1 MRIQAGSQPGCAL
14 LGLHLAFGVSGHS
27 SLQLCQLG
35 AVTQLSRVVGG
46 AQHCSPL
53 RCPVRCGRQGPA
65 LDLTSL
71 PQLVLHDPPPST
83 YLPEGV
89 ARIQTKSWIGMS

>member
-14 LGLHLAFGVSGHS
+14 LRLHLAFGVSGHS

-53 RCPVRCGRQGPA
+53 RCPVRCGQQGPA

-71 PQLVLHDPPPST
+71 LQWCYMTLL
-83 YLPEGV
+83 LL
-89 ARIQTKSWIGMS
+89 RIFLKGWPGFRRNLGSG